1 MFGNPCLN
9 LVGPVRAL
17 LLALLG
23 LCLHLPGLGQVPGLT
38 WQQTYGGARDE
49 EGGFAVPM
57 NGGYL
62 LAGQQAY
69 LNTSFATLYFVQTN
83 AAGDTLWTKRVP
95 APGTANP
102 HVTGFVRNR
111 AGTLLVTGLDYGTN
125 TGFALALTSTC
136 VPLWD
141 RVRQLTAHAIPG
153 ATLLRTYIHKPL
165 TDSDDNF
172 LMVQTLSSVSST
184 SGYTDD
190 AIVKV
195 NQRNGNQLWTAR
207 VDSLLGGGHHFLYTW
222 AKTAA
227 GFLSIVEDDDYV
239 TSTSRIGP
247 LKLSPTGN
255 VLSYSTR
262 LMTFPYDISPYT
274 ASHDAAGNILI
285 AGRARLTK
293 FSPQGDTLWHT
304 DVPQPSPNVTWDG
317 TAVVQD
323 RQGNYVAL
331 CNRYVPGLSGIVQMV
346 RFRPT
351 GQFVGDTVLS
361 RPYSFGKSLLL
372 AANGDFV
379 VSGYVEFGPR
389 GGNDLFM
396 LQFRGFRPLASRAA
410 APGVAALGLYPNPVE
425 ASANATT
432 LSVPET
438 ARTGTLFIL
447 DALGRVV
454 RQQAVGP
461 AQGAPSVSV
470 AGLPPGWYVFRFCA
484 ANGQTWAGKLLRE

>member
-1 MFGNPCLN
+1 M
-9 LVGPVRAL
+9 
-17 LLALLG
+17 
-23 LCLHLPGLGQVPGLT
+23 
-38 WQQTYGGARDE
+38 
-49 EGGFAVPM
+49 
-57 NGGYL
+57 
-62 LAGQQAY
+62 
-69 LNTSFATLYFVQTN
+69 
-83 AAGDTLWTKRVP
+83 
-95 APGTANP
+95 
-102 HVTGFVRNR
+102 
-111 AGTLLVTGLDYGTN
+111 
-125 TGFALALTSTC
+125 
-136 VPLWD
+136 
-141 RVRQLTAHAIPG
+141 
-153 ATLLRTYIHKPL
+153 
-165 TDSDDNF
+165 NF
-172 LMVQTLSSVSST
+172 L
-184 SGYTDD
+184 
-190 AIVKV
+190 
-195 NQRNGNQLWTAR
+195 
-207 VDSLLGGGHHFLYTW
+207 HTW
-222 AKTAA
+222 AKATN
-227 GFLSIVEDDDYV
+227 GFLAIV
-239 TSTSRIGP
+239 SGANPAISRAGIGP
-247 LKLSPTGN
+247 LKLGPTGN
-255 VLSYSTR
+255 VLSYRTR
-262 LMTFPYDISPYT
+262 PQTLPYDISPYT
-274 ASHDAAGNILI
+274 ASRDAAGNILV
-285 AGRARLTK
+285 AGRSRLTK

-410 APGVAALGLYPNPVE
+410 APGVSALGLYPNPVE
-425 ASANATT
+425 AGANATT

-454 RQQAVGP
+454 RQQVVGQ

-470 AGLPPGWYVFRFCA
+470 AGLPPGWYLFRFCA
-484 ANGQTWAGKLLRE
+484 ANGQTWAGKLQRE